1 MQIYLSFS
9 SHRQFSKMRINN
21 PGKLITSMNV
31 RRPGSKNST
40 KKIHCIEMMVELKT
54 KLRYHIF
61 VVLEFTVLQRIGV
74 EYMASLQLVILSASF
89 DKESFLTK

>member
-1 MQIYLSFS
+1 
-9 SHRQFSKMRINN
+9 
-21 PGKLITSMNV
+21 
-31 RRPGSKNST
+31 
-40 KKIHCIEMMVELKT
+40 MMVELKT
-54 KLRYHIF
+54 LPRYHIF